1 MTLVILIR
9 GIDLSV
15 GAGVAL
21 TGVVAALVQFK
32 LGAAAPRRDRRR
44 ARSRRR

>member
-21 TGVVAALVQFK
+21 TGVVAAMLQLK
-32 LGAAAPRRDRRR
+32 PRPAGAGRDRRR
-44 ARSRRR
+44 ARRRRR